1 MTSYN
6 ILHIGNRTTLLP
18 LLLLLLLPAISWSV
32 RISVVKHWSAAVSE
46 SDTAK
51 LACKANTG
59 AEIK

>member
-1 MTSYN
+1 MKTNTAHN
-6 ILHIGNRTTLLP
+6 IIITP
-18 LLLLLLLPAISWSV
+18 SLLLLLLLPAISLSV

>member
-1 MTSYN
+1 MRYN
-6 ILHIGNRTTLLP
+6 NLLHTRTTLLP
-18 LLLLLLLPAISWSV
+18 LLLLLLPAISCSV

>member
-1 MTSYN
+1 MTVTVSNTNN
-6 ILHIGNRTTLLP
+6 I
-18 LLLLLLLPAISWSV
+18 LLLLLLPVVSQAV
-32 RISVVKHWSAAVSE
+32 RISVIKYWSAAVSE

>member
-1 MTSYN
+1 MTVIVSNTNN
-6 ILHIGNRTTLLP
+6 IF
-18 LLLLLLLPAISWSV
+18 LLLLLLPVVSQAV
-32 RISVVKHWSAAVSE
+32 RISVIKYWSAAVSE